1 MPTLPPVPEG
11 AEGMLVAA
19 GTLYAYVKVS
29 EGSSLTLRKAAST
42 SSAPLAYLKN
52 GAQVQLLA
60 FDDEWSYVRSASG
73 TSGFAARR
81 YLYLPGADGDQPE
94 VQDTPKQEEPDAPQ
108 SGGSSSSGKLKEV
121 KTQIVFC
128 DIDARTTAAVK
139 VYQSYSTSSAQIG
152 SLKANAK
159 VTVTAY
165 NKNWA
170 YITVGSRKGF
180 VQLKYLKAE

>member
-1 MPTLPPVPEG
+1 
-11 AEGMLVAA
+11 MLVAT

-52 GAQVQLLA
+52 GAQVLLLA
-60 FDDEWSYVRSASG
+60 FDDEWAYVRSASG

-81 YLYLPGADGDQPE
+81 YLYLPGADEEQGKAE
-94 VQDTPKQEEPDAPQ
+94 DTPKQEETAAPEEDT
-108 SGGSSSSGKLKEV
+108 SASSKKLTEV
-121 KTQIVFC
+121 KTEIVFC
-128 DIDARTTAAVK
+128 DIEARTTAAVK

-152 SLKANAK
+152 SLKADAK